1 MRLTNMNTS
10 NNVKTNNQTETE
22 DFEIDFNKCTK
33 SELIEMVQNSF
44 AESDYLRE
52 QNTALERK
60 LNKVLR
66 DFIVFERELI
76 SQINDFE

>member
-1 MRLTNMNTS
+1 
-10 NNVKTNNQTETE
+10 
-22 DFEIDFNKCTK
+22 
-33 SELIEMVQNSF
+33 MVQNAF

>member
-1 MRLTNMNTS
+1 MRLTMMNTS
-10 NNVKTNNQTETE
+10 KNVTNNQTETE

-33 SELIEMVQNSF
+33 SELIEMVQNAF

-66 DFIVFERELI
+66 DFTIFEKKLI
-76 SQINDFE
+76 SEINDFE

>member
-52 QNTALERK
+52 QNKALERK

-66 DFIVFERELI
+66 DFTIFEKKLI
-76 SQINDFE
+76 SEINDFE

>member
-1 MRLTNMNTS
+1 MNTS
-10 NNVKTNNQTETE
+10 KDVKTNNQTETE

>member
-1 MRLTNMNTS
+1 MNTS
-10 NNVKTNNQTETE
+10 NNVKTNNQIGTE

-66 DFIVFERELI
+66 DFTIFEKKLI
-76 SQINDFE
+76 SEINDF

>member
-1 MRLTNMNTS
+1 MMNTS
-10 NNVKTNNQTETE
+10 KNVKTNNQTETA

-33 SELIEMVQNSF
+33 SELIEMVQNAF

>member
-1 MRLTNMNTS
+1 MNTS
-10 NNVKTNNQTETE
+10 KNVKTNNQTETE

-33 SELIEMVQNSF
+33 SELIEMVQNAF

-60 LNKVLR
+60 LNKILR

-76 SQINDFE
+76 SKINDFE

>member
-1 MRLTNMNTS
+1 MMNTS
-10 NNVKTNNQTETE
+10 KNVKTNNQTETA

-33 SELIEMVQNSF
+33 SKFIKIVQNAF
-44 AESDYLRE
+44 AKTDYLRE
-52 QNTALERK
+52 QNTSLEIK

>member
-33 SELIEMVQNSF
+33 SELIEMVQNLF

-60 LNKVLR
+60 LNKILK

-76 SQINDFE
+76 SEINDFE

>member
-1 MRLTNMNTS
+1 MMNTS
-10 NNVKTNNQTETE
+10 KNVKTNNQTETE

-33 SELIEMVQNSF
+33 SELIEMVQNAF

-60 LNKVLR
+60 SNKVLR

>member
-60 LNKVLR
+60 LNKILK

-76 SQINDFE
+76 SEINDFE

>member
-1 MRLTNMNTS
+1 MNTS

-33 SELIEMVQNSF
+33 YELIEMVQNAF

-52 QNTALERK
+52 QNKALERK

-66 DFIVFERELI
+66 DFIVFEKKLI
-76 SQINDFE
+76 SEINDFE